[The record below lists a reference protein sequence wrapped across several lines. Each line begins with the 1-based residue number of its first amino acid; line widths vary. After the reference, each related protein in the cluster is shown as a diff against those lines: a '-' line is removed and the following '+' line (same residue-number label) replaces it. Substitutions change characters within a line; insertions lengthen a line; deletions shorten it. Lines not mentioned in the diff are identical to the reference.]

1 MSYGV
6 SERSREI
13 GIRIAMGAQPRNVLT
28 IVISQGLRL
37 IGMGI
42 VTGIVAAA
50 ALTRLMSNLLFG
62 VSPTDPLTFVGV
74 TLLLTFVAFAACY
87 IPARRATR
95 VDPIVALKYE

>member
-1 MSYGV
+1 V
-6 SERSREI
+6 SQRSREI
-13 GIRIAMGAQPRNVLT
+13 GIRIAMGAQPRNVLA

-37 IGMGI
+37 VGMGI

-62 VSPTDPLTFVGV
+62 VSPTDPLTFFGV
-74 TLLLTFVAFAACY
+74 ALLLTFVAFAACY
-87 IPARRATR
+87 LPARRAMR